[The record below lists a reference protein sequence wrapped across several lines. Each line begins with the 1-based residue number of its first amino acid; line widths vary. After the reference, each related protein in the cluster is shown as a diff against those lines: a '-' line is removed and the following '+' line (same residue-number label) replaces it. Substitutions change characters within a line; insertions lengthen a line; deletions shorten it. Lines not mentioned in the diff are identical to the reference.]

1 MRIAVNKTATK
12 QLLAKRF
19 DHFLVNLRIV
29 NETVKQ
35 FFYIYLSQKTQWN
48 SQTPNWSISKQ
59 MFLVLG
65 KTELSRPKS

>member
-1 MRIAVNKTATK
+1 MNKTAMK

-35 FFYIYLSQKTQWN
+35 FFHIYLSQKTQ
-48 SQTPNWSISKQ
+48 
-59 MFLVLG
+59 
-65 KTELSRPKS
+65 

>member
-29 NETVKQ
+29 NNTEKQ
-35 FFYIYLSQKTQWN
+35 FFIYLSQKTQWN

-65 KTELSRPKS
+65 QTELSRPKS

>member
-29 NETVKQ
+29 NKTEKQ
-35 FFYIYLSQKTQWN
+35 FFIYLSQKTQ
-48 SQTPNWSISKQ
+48 
-59 MFLVLG
+59 
-65 KTELSRPKS
+65 

>member
-1 MRIAVNKTATK
+1 MRIAVNKTAMK

-29 NETVKQ
+29 NKTKKQ
-35 FFYIYLSQKTQWN
+35 FFIYLSQKTQWN

-65 KTELSRPKS
+65 QTELSRPKS